1 MKLQGAAIAGFVK
14 RPDPRARA
22 ILVFGPDSGLVRE
35 RANILGR
42 GVVADLNDPFRVAD
56 LTGKSIADDPA
67 RLSDEAAAM
76 SLTGGRRLVRVRE
89 AEDSVAAA
97 FSAFFKDPP
106 PGDSLVIVESGDLA
120 TRSKLRAAFEAA
132 EIGVAVP
139 CYVEDERSLERIV
152 DDLLRERGIKADPEV
167 ASFLARR
174 LVGDRMVAR
183 SEVEK
188 LSLMIL
194 GRDRLTIEDVEAG
207 VGDASAQDPDEPG
220 LAAAD
225 GDFAGLDRALG
236 RLYGDDVSPVAILRT
251 AQRHFQ
257 RLRTVAAMMGE
268 GGSAESVIERLRPPV
283 YFKLKGR
290 LARQARKWPVPALNR
305 ALERLVEAEAD
316 VKRTGIPDRA
326 VCARALF
333 QIASTAA
340 ARR

>member
-1 MKLQGAAIAGFVK
+1 MKLQGAAIAGFIK
-14 RPDPRARA
+14 RPDPRARV
-22 ILVFGPDSGLVRE
+22 ILIFGPDSGLVRE
-35 RANILGR
+35 RANVLGR
-42 GVVADLNDPFRVAD
+42 TVVSDLNDPFRVVD
-56 LTGKSIADDPA
+56 LTGRSIADDSA
-67 RLSDEAAAM
+67 RLADEAAAM
-76 SLTGGRRLVRVRE
+76 SLTGGRRLIRVRD

-97 FSAFFKDPP
+97 FGAFFKDPP
-106 PGDSLVIVESGDLA
+106 PGDSLIVVESGDLA
-120 TRSKLRAAFEAA
+120 TRSKLRTLFETA

-167 ASFLARR
+167 PSFLARR

-183 SEVEK
+183 SEIEK

-290 LARQARKWPVPALNR
+290 LARQARKWTVPALNR

>member
-14 RPDPRARA
+14 RPDPRVRA

-35 RANILGR
+35 RANALGR
-42 GVVADLNDPFRVAD
+42 GVVSDLNDPFRVAD
-56 LTGKSIADDPA
+56 LTGRAIADDPA
-67 RLSDEAAAM
+67 RLGDEAAAM
-76 SLTGGRRLVRVRE
+76 TLTGGRRLVRVRE
-89 AEDSVAAA
+89 AEESVAGA
-97 FSAFFKDPP
+97 FTAFFKEPA
-106 PGDSLVIVESGDLA
+106 PGDSLIVVEAGDLSP
-120 TRSKLRAAFEAA
+120 RSKLRTAFEAA
-132 EIGVAVP
+132 DIGVAVP
-139 CYVEDERSLERIV
+139 CYVEDERSLERVV
-152 DDLLRERGIKADPEV
+152 DDLLRERGVKADPDV
-167 ASFLARR
+167 AAALAGR

-183 SEVEK
+183 SEIEK

-207 VGDASAQDPDEPG
+207 VGDASSQDPDEPG

-236 RLYGDDVSPVAILRT
+236 RLYGDDVSPVAILRS

-257 RLRTVAAMMGE
+257 RLRNVVATMGE

-290 LARQARKWPVPALNR
+290 LARQARVWRVPTINR

-316 VKRTGIPDRA
+316 VKRTGVPDRA